1 MKLRREIRII
11 CNLKIS
17 NMQLKRKIQQYFV
30 NFKRHYGIYP
40 LKAYSN
46 INLRDLQVRNS
57 LSDVLVKNKS
67 QTFSNKVVTDPQ
79 KLSSLFLPQEN
90 KLDNISFITLNKKIP
105 ISSTNGQVHVIS
117 SSYSIY
123 FPLHRN
129 S

>member
-1 MKLRREIRII
+1 
-11 CNLKIS
+11 
-17 NMQLKRKIQQYFV
+17 MQLKRKIQQYFV

-57 LSDVLVKNKS
+57 LSDVLS
-67 QTFSNKVVTDPQ
+67 QKQVPNIFQQSCHGSSETF
-79 KLSSLFLPQEN
+79 LSILPQEN